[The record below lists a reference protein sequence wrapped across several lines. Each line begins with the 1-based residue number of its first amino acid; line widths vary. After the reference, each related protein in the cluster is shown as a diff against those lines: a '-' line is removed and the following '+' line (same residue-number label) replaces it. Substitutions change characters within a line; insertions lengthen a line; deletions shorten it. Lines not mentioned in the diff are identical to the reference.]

1 MPHPRRTKFDAITA
15 DGNPVADVADPVAAE
30 AGISSEKMSVDS
42 GESELNVGFVVAA
55 VLSCCHSDLA
65 ERKRRVVCRVV
76 LIETNPVARL
86 RDRSIAV
93 PVEFDLPLLA
103 VTTGQTLGQR
113 R

>member
-15 DGNPVADVADPVAAE
+15 DGYPVADVADPVAE

-76 LIETNPVARL
+76 LIETNPVAGL
-86 RDRSIAV
+86 RGRSIAV